1 MKIESLMEVLP
12 DNFSIVDR
20 DLIMRAYQYA
30 EEAHRGQ
37 KRASG
42 EPYINH
48 CVAVAAILA
57 ELRIPPVVVAASL
70 LHDTVEDTHVTLA
83 DLRREFG
90 DEVADMVDG
99 VTKLTNLPRVS
110 RGDQHLE
117 ELIEPDH
124 LDAPVGYQ
132 VSAAPDLATRTRHK
146 DLRNET
152 LRKTFIAMGEDI
164 RVVLI
169 KLADRLHNMRTLGY
183 MPEPKRVQIG
193 QETLDIFAPLASRL
207 GIWRIKWELEDLA
220 FRYVNPEKYKEI
232 ADNLSERRADRER
245 SVVEIIDHLK
255 IVLDQAGIKAEIT
268 GRPKHIYSIYRKM
281 TEKGRPF
288 EMVRDLRGVRLIVPD
303 TSACYAALG
312 IIHGNWRPIPQEFDD
327 YIASP
332 KDNFYQ
338 SLHTAVIYD
347 DGKPLE
353 VQIRTPEMNQNA
365 EYGIAAHWRYKE
377 KGKRDEVYEQQ
388 INWLRRIMDWRQEV
402 EDAQEFVEVM
412 KSDVFQS
419 RVYIFTP
426 RGDIIDLPSGS
437 TPIDFAYHVHTEI
450 GNRCRGAKVNGKL
463 VSLDYILQ
471 TADQV
476 EILTAKQGGP
486 SRDWL
491 NVNLG
496 LVKTQRAR
504 SKIRQ
509 WFKRQDREQN
519 LTQGRA
525 ILEKE
530 LRRLGMLDLDLD
542 QLAIQF
548 EYNNIEDLYV
558 ALGCG
563 DISIGRIINRVSEVG
578 KTKDPLL
585 ELHPPSEKKNSDA
598 VTVLGL
604 KGILTAFA
612 RCCNPA
618 PGDPIVG
625 YITRGRGATI
635 HRQDCPNIL
644 SLTDRERILKVS
656 WGEPVT
662 TYPVPLEIKAYDRQG
677 LMGDIYNILFNEN
690 INLVDISLK
699 VAHNLASIYLVVEI
713 GDITQLSRILTR
725 IENLPNV
732 MEAHRLKPG

>member
-1 MKIESLMEVLP
+1 
-12 DNFSIVDR
+12 
-20 DLIMRAYQYA
+20 
-30 EEAHRGQ
+30 
-37 KRASG
+37 
-42 EPYINH
+42 
-48 CVAVAAILA
+48 
-57 ELRIPPVVVAASL
+57 
-70 LHDTVEDTHVTLA
+70 
-83 DLRREFG
+83 
-90 DEVADMVDG
+90 
-99 VTKLTNLPRVS
+99 
-110 RGDQHLE
+110 
-117 ELIEPDH
+117 
-124 LDAPVGYQ
+124 
-132 VSAAPDLATRTRHK
+132 
-146 DLRNET
+146 
-152 LRKTFIAMGEDI
+152 
-164 RVVLI
+164 
-169 KLADRLHNMRTLGY
+169 
-183 MPEPKRVQIG
+183 
-193 QETLDIFAPLASRL
+193 
-207 GIWRIKWELEDLA
+207 
-220 FRYVNPEKYKEI
+220 
-232 ADNLSERRADRER
+232 
-245 SVVEIIDHLK
+245 
-255 IVLDQAGIKAEIT
+255 
-268 GRPKHIYSIYRKM
+268 
-281 TEKGRPF
+281 
-288 EMVRDLRGVRLIVPD
+288 
-303 TSACYAALG
+303 
-312 IIHGNWRPIPQEFDD
+312 
-327 YIASP
+327 
-332 KDNFYQ
+332 
-338 SLHTAVIYD
+338 
-347 DGKPLE
+347 
-353 VQIRTPEMNQNA
+353 
-365 EYGIAAHWRYKE
+365 
-377 KGKRDEVYEQQ
+377 
-388 INWLRRIMDWRQEV
+388 MDWRQEV